1 MLPVVALVGRPN
13 VGKSTLFN
21 ALTGTRDALVADL
34 PGLTRDRQYGYGQ
47 VGGRCIVIDTGGL
60 VESPTGV
67 EALMLRQTMKAI
79 EEADVVVF
87 VVDVRSGVTPTD
99 EFVAAGLRRSGKP
112 IVLAANKAE
121 GRDPDM
127 AAADFH
133 GLGLGQPVA
142 ISAAHRSGVVG
153 LMEKVLEGRTAV
165 LSVEAET
172 LDAGG
177 EHMEAEAAADADADV
192 DADAD
197 ADADA
202 ADDEG
207 AEDLPVPSRELVAD
221 RARAKEPIR
230 VAVIGR
236 PNVGKSTLINRLVG
250 EERVVAFDQ
259 PGTTRDTV
267 HVPFTVQGQDYVLID
282 TAGVR
287 RRARVDEGIEKFSVV
302 KTLQAIDEAHVVL
315 AVLDA
320 HETVADQDAS
330 LLGLCADRGRAM
342 VIAVNKWDGI
352 DASQRD
358 HIRNQ
363 MALRLAF
370 LDYAPVHYISAMH
383 GSGVGLLLR
392 SARRA
397 FQAAMREMAT
407 PALTRILE
415 KALEAHQPPLVQGRR
430 IKLRYAHQGG
440 RNPPVIVVHGNQ
452 VEHVPDGYRRYL
464 VNTFREAFRLHG
476 TPIRV
481 EFRADKNP
489 FAGRRNELTPR
500 QVAKRKRL
508 IKHAKRR

>member
-21 ALTGTRDALVADL
+21 VLTGTRDALVADL

-60 VESPTGV
+60 VESPVGIET
-67 EALMLRQTMKAI
+67 LMLKQTLKAI
-79 EEADVVVF
+79 EEADVVLF

-99 EFVAAGLRRSGKP
+99 EFVAGSLRRSGKP
-112 IVLAANKAE
+112 IVLVANKAE

-127 AAADFH
+127 AVADFH
-133 GLGLGQPVA
+133 GLGLGQPIA
-142 ISAAHRSGVVG
+142 ISAAHRVGVAG
-153 LMEKVLEGRTAV
+153 LMEHVLEGRTPE
-165 LSVEAET
+165 LSVEPEALDDPDREDPGFD
-172 LDAGG
+172 DAGLADDDSAGDAEGG
-177 EHMEAEAAADADADV
+177 EG
-192 DADAD
+192 
-197 ADADA
+197 

-207 AEDLPVPSRELVAD
+207 ATPSKELAHD
-221 RARAKEPIR
+221 RAKAKEPIR
-230 VAVIGR
+230 IAVIGR

-267 HVPFTVQGQDYVLID
+267 HVPFAFQGQDYVLID

-287 RRARVDEGIEKFSVV
+287 RRARVEEVIEKFSVV

-342 VIAVNKWDGI
+342 VIVVNKWDGI
-352 DASQRD
+352 DPHQRD

-363 MALRLAF
+363 MSLRLSF
-370 LDYAPVHYISAMH
+370 LDYAPVHHISALH

-397 FQAAMREMAT
+397 FLAAMREMAT
-407 PALTRILE
+407 PALTRVLE

-440 RNPPVIVVHGNQ
+440 RNPPIIIVHGNQ
-452 VEHVPDGYRRYL
+452 VEHVPDAYQRYL
-464 VNTFREAFRLHG
+464 VNTFREAFRLQG
-476 TPIRV
+476 TPVRV

-489 FAGRRNELTPR
+489 FAGRKNELTPR